1 MKKFAFVSMFLLVMS
16 LAAGAQAYTVTTYTN
31 YVSWLNAIDLNQLVV
46 ENYDDA
52 TLETGFSI
60 TETGGAGAIHYGVY
74 ENIADQDVPRFQV
87 FNYAPGMTAFGGWYD
102 LKNPGGAGTGIDM
115 YINDDNTFVQ
125 AIPNTAE
132 GGFYGFV
139 VSGGTINGVRLQD
152 AGGSGIQETYFVVDN
167 AMAAAPVPVP
177 PAIFLLGSGLLGL
190 GFVRRRT
197 RS

>member
-16 LAAGAQAYTVTTYTN
+16 LAAGAQAYTVSTYTN
-31 YVSWLNAIDLNQLVV
+31 YVSWLNAINLSTLVV

-52 TLETGFSI
+52 TLEPGLSI
-60 TETGGAGAIHYGVY
+60 TETGGAGSVHYGVY
-74 ENIADQDVPRFQV
+74 ENIVDLDVTRFQV
-87 FNYAPGMTAFGGWYD
+87 FNYAPGMTAFGGFYD

-115 YINDDNTFVQ
+115 YINDNNTFVLS
-125 AIPNTAE
+125 IPNTSD
-132 GGFYGFV
+132 GQFYGFTV
-139 VSGGTINGVRLQD
+139 AAGESFNGVRLQD

-167 AMAAAPVPVP
+167 QLAAVPIP

-190 GFVRRRT
+190 GFVKRRT